1 MEIKGLP
8 FDLKQML
15 YGYHEHEIRRRIPE
29 PVVAVFTDDPIWPKL
44 DELLTGHNNVLILS
58 RDKEIEFT
66 VHELLDGVYVI
77 WLMDDH
83 EYVDEGLGQAIL
95 INETVLEIFRDGG
108 MDGLVQYVLFKNF

>member
-66 VHELLDGVYVI
+66 VHEILDGVYVI
-77 WLMDDH
+77 WLMDDS
-83 EYVDEGLGQAIL
+83 EYGDEGLGQAIL
-95 INETVLEIFRDGG
+95 INETVLQIFRDVG
-108 MDGLVQYVLFKNF
+108 MGGLVQYVLFKNF

>member
-1 MEIKGLP
+1 MEIKRLP

-15 YGYHEHEIRRRIPE
+15 YGYHEHEIRRRISE
-29 PVVAVFTDDPIWPKL
+29 PVVAVFEDDTIWPKL

-66 VHELLDGVYVI
+66 VHEILGGVYVI
-77 WLMDDH
+77 WIMDDSG
-83 EYVDEGLGQAIL
+83 YDEDLGQAIL
-95 INETVLEIFRDGG
+95 INETVLQIFRDGG